1 MSRNNKLRRSAVD
14 TPAVVDAGVSAPVAA
29 AAVKAHVIDKPVEQI
44 VKESAE
50 EAAATAQVEHQG
62 DRVVLTPVETAPVE
76 APSIAPV
83 LETRI
88 HEPTLPDPSM
98 TFAEPTL
105 REELVE
111 REIKAHREH
120 LTQIAEQQ
128 FIERQAE
135 YRRLYPTLSALTER
149 LRVEGKNQ
157 QFVMRITAK
166 KAGFRRGGLEHPTS
180 PVQHR
185 ALNFTPDQLEQL
197 LSEPN
202 LVVEI
207 L

>member
-1 MSRNNKLRRSAVD
+1 MSRPNKFRQRAVD
-14 TPAVVDAGVSAPVAA
+14 TPAVDETVTAVPVAVEA
-29 AAVKAHVIDKPVEQI
+29 KVIDKPVEQI

-62 DRVVLTPVETAPVE
+62 DRVVLTPVNATPVEAVTAAPVE
-76 APSIAPV
+76 PIAA
-83 LETRI
+83 
-88 HEPTLPDPSM
+88 EPALPDPSM
-98 TFAEPTL
+98 TFASPTL
-105 REELVE
+105 RERAVDYSPE
-111 REIKAHREH
+111 
-120 LTQIAEQQ
+120 TQVALNHMAGLAEQQ

-135 YRRLYPTLSALTER
+135 YRRSFPTLSALTDR

-157 QFVMRITAK
+157 QFIMRITAK

-197 LSEPN
+197 LTEPN